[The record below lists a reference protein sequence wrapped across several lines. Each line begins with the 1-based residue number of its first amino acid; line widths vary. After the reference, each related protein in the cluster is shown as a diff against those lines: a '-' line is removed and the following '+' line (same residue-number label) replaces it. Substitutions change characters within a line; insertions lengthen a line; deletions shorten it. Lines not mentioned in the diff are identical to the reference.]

1 MMMEGERRKDGKG
14 RENEEE
20 GDDDLQHLEKQK

>member
-1 MMMEGERRKDGKG
+1 MMMEGERRKDVKG

-20 GDDDLQHLEKQK
+20 DDDLQHLEKQK